1 MEGEAGVGLGWRS
14 GSCGAKQR
22 PLRPIQCVCGRA
34 QALRAHLAMGASVA
48 GGEVGGG
55 ANRVCGEAEEV
66 GRHAG
71 GVGGCL
77 ELRGGTASVQTVL

>member
-1 MEGEAGVGLGWRS
+1 MGLEWHS

-22 PLRPIQCVCGRA
+22 PLQPVQSACGRA
-34 QALRAHLAMGASVA
+34 QALRAHLAMGASAA

-55 ANRVCGEAEEV
+55 ANRVGGVAEEL

-71 GVGGCL
+71 GVGGGL